1 MEYGVR
7 AKQVRVGRKRKGGAG
22 REKMKK
28 IQEREVQIAEQ
39 VYILMKELGLEHFPA
54 KADFYR
60 TGRTW
65 LYGRVCRSGGIV
77 AWARKLRLPTALEAR
92 GREPGNNPRNKRPT
106 LCWRCANAVPNPPK
120 GRGCEWSMFFRPVP
134 GWSIAMHSLPNIGK
148 APSVYQCP
156 KYREG

>member
-1 MEYGVR
+1 MR
-7 AKQVRVGRKRKGGAG
+7 GRKRKGSVG

-28 IQEREVQIAEQ
+28 IQEREAQIAEQ

-60 TGRTW
+60 TGRAW

-120 GRGCEWSMFFRPVP
+120 GRGCEWSMFFSARPRLEHRNAQP
-134 GWSIAMHSLPNIGK
+134 AQYRKSAKRLSM
-148 APSVYQCP
+148 P
-156 KYREG
+156 KVSGRMTRRKKQFDM